1 MSQDKGIVWLASYP
15 KSGNTWFR
23 IVLANLLSPSVEPV
37 QLNQIRVGMIATSR
51 QVIERALG
59 FDSTL
64 MNQFELHQMRPA
76 VYRWYGQ
83 TATEKTYFKIHDAY
97 SYCSNREPIVP
108 IDGCLGVLY
117 FIRNP
122 LDVVL
127 SFANHLHCTI
137 DQSIEIMGNKS
148 FSMLSSDKNYTGQ
161 LRQSLLSWSLHV
173 ESWTAVENMNR
184 LIVRYE
190 DMSLK
195 PMVTF
200 KQATDFLKLG
210 ASVPDI
216 FQALEHSQIEK
227 LQAQEQRSG
236 FKEKPLTLQG
246 QFFRKGLVGDWEN
259 ALTPKQVSQVISAHG
274 EMMYKHGYLDAQ
286 ERPVRYKGCENENI

>member
-23 IVLANLLSPSVEPV
+23 IVLANLLSSSAEPV

-51 QVIERALG
+51 QVMERALG

-64 MNQFELHQMRPA
+64 MNQDELHQIRPA

-83 TATEKTYFKIHDAY
+83 TAIEKTYFKIHDAY
-97 SYCSNREPIVP
+97 SYCLNKEPLIP
-108 IDGCLGVLY
+108 FESCLGVLY

-148 FSMLSSDKNYTGQ
+148 FAMLTSDKNYTGQ

-173 ESWTAVENMNR
+173 DSWTAVENMNR

-190 DMSLK
+190 DMNLK
-195 PMVTF
+195 PMQTF
-200 KQATDFLKLG
+200 KRATDFLKLG
-210 ASVPDI
+210 ARDEDI
-216 FQALEHSQIEK
+216 DQALKHSQIDK
-227 LQAQEQRSG
+227 LQAQEQRCG
-236 FKEKPLTLQG
+236 FKEKPLTLLG

-259 ALTPKQVSQVISAHG
+259 TLTPKQVHQVVSAHG
-274 EMMYKHGYLDAQ
+274 EMMYRHGYLDAQ
-286 ERPVRYKGCENENI
+286 ERPVRYKGCENESI